1 MDKRAM
7 IKKTSMSSCHSKTFV
22 PFHLRK
28 KRPGNAYL
36 TLTVTYRKIV
46 QKIKL
51 CDSKHQRISYLI
63 LCNVIWSLLFLIEK
77 LALFNTQ

>member
-51 CDSKHQRISYLI
+51 CDSKHQ
-63 LCNVIWSLLFLIEK
+63 
-77 LALFNTQ
+77 